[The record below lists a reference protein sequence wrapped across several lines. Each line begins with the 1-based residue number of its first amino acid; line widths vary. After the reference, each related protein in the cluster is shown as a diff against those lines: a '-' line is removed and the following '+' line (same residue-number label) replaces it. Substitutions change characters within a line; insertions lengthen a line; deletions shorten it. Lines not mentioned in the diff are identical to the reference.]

1 MSRGGALAPPGGGR
15 YLQRL
20 TPKPTP
26 MPMRRLVLPLLLLAG
41 CAPAVRSAPAPQPTR
56 LAAALDSVFAD
67 TLFSRASWGVLVRSP
82 ATGATLYR
90 RDPGRMLVPA
100 SNMKVVTGAAAL
112 EALGPDWRFRTTVA
126 AGGPVEGG
134 TLRGDLVVRGS
145 GDPTVGARFS
155 GGDARAVFRAW
166 ADSLRARGITRV
178 AGRIVGNDDALD
190 DVPLGRG
197 WAWDDLDAGY
207 SAEVGALQF
216 NDGVIGVRV
225 VPGAA
230 AGDTAR
236 VALSPPTGYVP
247 VDVRVVTA
255 PAGTPPN
262 VEAVRAPVGP
272 GIVVSGV
279 VPLDTAAVDGTVAVR
294 DNTLYFVTVLRETLR
309 ERGIEVEGPAV
320 DADSLPLAERGVGA
334 VPLFVHASPPMREV
348 LATFM
353 KPSQNQYGELLLK
366 TLGRELRGEGSAV
379 AGRSAV
385 DSLVRTWG
393 LDPGALA
400 QADGSGLS
408 RYNMVAPEL
417 LAGILEHMLR
427 SPYAAVWRAS
437 LPVSGVDGTLAGR
450 LRGTPLEGR
459 VHAKTGTLNG
469 VRALSGYVPGPDGE
483 TLIFSI
489 LLNNHTRSARD
500 ADRVIDAALLR
511 ISRGR

>member
-1 MSRGGALAPPGGGR
+1 
-15 YLQRL
+15 
-20 TPKPTP
+20 
-26 MPMRRLVLPLLLLAG
+26 MPMRRLLLPLLLLAG
-41 CAPAVRSAPAPQPTR
+41 CAPAARTAPAPAPSR
-56 LAAALDSVFAD
+56 LAVALDSVFAD
-67 TLFSRASWGVLVRSP
+67 TAFRRATWGVLVRSP
-82 ATGATLYR
+82 RTGATLYR
-90 RDPGRMLVPA
+90 RNAERMLVPA

-112 EALGPDWRFRTTVA
+112 EALGPNWRFRTTVA

-145 GDPTVGARFS
+145 GDPTVGARFG

-178 AGRIVGNDDALD
+178 AGRVVGNDDALD

-207 SAEVGALQF
+207 SAEVGALQL
-216 NDGVIGVRV
+216 NEGVVGVRV
-225 VPGAA
+225 TPGPR

-236 VALSPPTGYVP
+236 VALSPPTAYVP
-247 VDVRVVTA
+247 VDVRVVTT

-262 VEAVRAPVGP
+262 VQAARAPAGP

-279 VPLDTAAVDGTVAVR
+279 VPLDTTAVSEEVAVR
-294 DNTLYFVTVLRETLR
+294 DNTLYFATVLRETLR

-320 DADSLPLAERGVGA
+320 DADSLPMAERGVGA
-334 VPLFVHASPPMREV
+334 VPIFVHASPPMREV
-348 LATFM
+348 LPAFM

-366 TLGRELRGEGSAV
+366 TLGRELRGEGSAR
-379 AGRSAV
+379 AGSAAV

-408 RYNMVAPEL
+408 RYNLVAPEL

-427 SPYAAVWRAS
+427 SPYGAVWRES
-437 LPVSGVDGTLAGR
+437 LPLAGADGTLAGR

-459 VHAKTGTLNG
+459 VQAKTGTLTG

-483 TLIFSI
+483 PLVFSI
-489 LLNNHTRSARD
+489 LLNHHTRSARE

-511 ISRGR
+511 ISRAR